1 MNEHSSPN
9 GHSTPMNEH
18 SSPNGHSTPMNEH
31 STPNDRTAPMN
42 ERILIC
48 DPNPEARRSLEL
60 ILRGAG
66 YEVLSVAG
74 GARALALVGHDRPDA
89 LVLELELPDVDG
101 VELCRRLREISD
113 SAIVVLSTLD
123 REGIKIDALDAGA
136 DDYITKP
143 FSPGELVARL
153 AAVRRRAAVAPRVQA
168 DGLMIDLT
176 DHLVTIDGEDVH
188 LTPIEFSLLRVLVT
202 SRGPVA
208 HRALAAKVWGPLDSD
223 FEPRLRTHIA
233 RLRAKL
239 GEGRYGQLIRTE
251 VGIGYRFAGCT

>member
-1 MNEHSSPN
+1 MNERVL
-9 GHSTPMNEH
+9 PMNEH
-18 SSPNGHSTPMNEH
+18 SSLNGHSGPMNQH
-31 STPNDRTAPMN
+31 SAPNERTARMN

-74 GARALALVGHDRPDA
+74 GAQALALVGRDRPDA

-113 SAIVVLSTLD
+113 SAIVVLST
-123 REGIKIDALDAGA
+123 IDALDAGA